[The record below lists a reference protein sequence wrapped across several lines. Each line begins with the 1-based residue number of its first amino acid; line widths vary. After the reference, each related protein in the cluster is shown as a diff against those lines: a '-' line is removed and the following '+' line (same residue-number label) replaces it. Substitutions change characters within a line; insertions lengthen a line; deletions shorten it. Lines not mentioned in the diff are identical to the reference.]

1 MGGAAASLL
10 HHCHIHI
17 FYVLPP
23 VRLDGLDS
31 LAQMLCKW
39 SSFLPWTNAITYR
52 ILLQLQSFSI
62 WQGWSSFRRGIFVRC
77 GIGSSHFLLD
87 RENFTTGL
95 IFIVCTFS
103 CIDHPNKKNQNNIF
117 LKHIVFI
124 QFPRLVQ
131 NSVLLSEPS
140 YPSANLHG
148 WSALLSWRTRVKK
161 TLLENLDGREILQ

>member
-1 MGGAAASLL
+1 MGWTRLHRCSASEAAF
-10 HHCHIHI
+10 CH
-17 FYVLPP
+17 
-23 VRLDGLDS
+23 G
-31 LAQMLCKW
+31 QMLLLTEFSFSCNPSPFGKDDLRFAEEFLFGVELAPPIFFLTERTSQLAW
-39 SSFLPWTNAITYR
+39 SSLCVLFPALIT
-52 ILLQLQSFSI
+52 L
-62 WQGWSSFRRGIFVRC
+62 
-77 GIGSSHFLLD
+77 
-87 RENFTTGL
+87 T
-95 IFIVCTFS
+95 
-103 CIDHPNKKNQNNIF
+103 KKHQNNIF